1 MGGGEHCSP
10 RLQGS
15 QNFKKEKKRAPKE
28 YLRLAALC
36 HQCGAQGLRHQV
48 VREDKGESKGAARE
62 KCLESGALG
71 ELKAQGKVKSRN
83 IFLCILAC

>member
-15 QNFKKEKKRAPKE
+15 QNLKKEKKRAPKE

-36 HQCGAQGLRHQV
+36 LRHQV
-48 VREDKGESKGAARE
+48 VRERRDMTRPAPS
-62 KCLESGALG
+62 
-71 ELKAQGKVKSRN
+71 
-83 IFLCILAC
+83 FLPKDDLSFI